1 MSKGV
6 QHWFALSKTIVEWQ
20 GIISSFPGLLLL
32 VPFRNSLIIHFPSN
46 FQLSFLC
53 ILLSTTALIVPLS
66 LCRPDFPLTLIPIL
80 KTLPETHSYW
90 QPQLLIGSLNLFL
103 ATQSKLAAPRFAFL
117 LAALQVLLT
126 TPKSLTS
133 LYQQVHIIIHEY
145 QLLLYEIVWV

>member
-1 MSKGV
+1 MSKGVHV

-32 VPFRNSLIIHFPSN
+32 VPFRNSPIIHFPSN

-103 ATQSKLAAPRFAFL
+103 ATQSKFVFL
-117 LAALQVLLT
+117 LAALQVLST